1 MSDLHRLGDDA
12 LEAELTRL
20 AGEERRLHARLLPL
34 LAEFDVRGLP
44 LAAGTSG
51 LYDYCLRELGYAEG
65 AAYERVKAAGAALR
79 FPVVLERIK
88 DGRLTMAAAALL
100 SPLLLEENVED
111 ILAEAEGKSRQE
123 LELLAASLD
132 PRADVQDRIVELPGS
147 DGKAAAGGDGPD
159 AACEAGADSA
169 RKAGCARDQAAVA
182 RAARS
187 EERRRRDRIEALSA
201 ERVHFGFTGS
211 LELRRKL
218 ERARALLWH
227 KDPSGRLE
235 GIIDGLADYY
245 LDRKD
250 PQHTLG
256 LDARRPAEAAPPSA
270 AGRGTAGEREA
281 GSPRADWKPA
291 ARSRVIPQA
300 VKDEVWRRDE
310 GRCSYAA
317 PDGRRCEAR
326 AGLEYDHIVPW
337 VFGGRS
343 DAAVNI
349 RLLCRAHNQWAAR
362 REGLNRPS

>member
-1 MSDLHRLGDDA
+1 MNDLHRLSDDA

-44 LAAGTSG
+44 LAAGFGG
-51 LYDYCLRELGYAEG
+51 LYEYLLRELGLAEG
-65 AAYERVKAAGAALR
+65 SAYERVKAAGCALR
-79 FPVVLERIK
+79 FPCILDRVAE
-88 DGRLTMAAAALL
+88 GRLTLAAVALL

-111 ILAEAEGKSRQE
+111 LLAEAEGKTRQE
-123 LELLAASLD
+123 LETLAASLD
-132 PRADVQDRIVELPGS
+132 PRADREDSVIGLPGPAA
-147 DGKAAAGGDGPD
+147 DAAA
-159 AACEAGADSA
+159 
-169 RKAGCARDQAAVA
+169 
-182 RAARS
+182 RAQHS
-187 EERRRRDRIEALSA
+187 DERRRRDRIEALSA

-235 GIIDGLADYY
+235 GVIDGLADYY

-256 LDARRPAEAAPPSA
+256 LDARKPAEGPPPRGPEQAALDRLA
-270 AGRGTAGEREA
+270 
-281 GSPRADWKPA
+281 A

-310 GRCSYAA
+310 GRCSYAS
-317 PDGRRCEAR
+317 PEGNRCEAR
-326 AGLEYDHIVPW
+326 AGLEFDHIVPW

-343 DAAVNI
+343 DSAVNI

-362 REGLNRPS
+362 REGLSRPS